1 MCSTER
7 LKLTA
12 WMCIRPFESVF
23 VSAILQRTEAKSNL
37 KLPPTYSVIG
47 ALQDTF
53 LLSRVQ
59 KVPYRAPNTRCT
71 FNAVPE
77 MRVFSGA
84 LLPGIL
90 PRMSR
95 RNDVSFP

>member
-1 MCSTER
+1 MLKTR
-7 LKLTA
+7 IAGTALKLHC
-12 WMCIRPFESVF
+12 M
-23 VSAILQRTEAKSNL
+23 
-37 KLPPTYSVIG
+37 YSVIG

-59 KVPYRAPNTRCT
+59 KVPYRAPNTLYIQCS

-84 LLPGIL
+84 LLPGLEVKNGARGSSLGFI
-90 PRMSR
+90 S
-95 RNDVSFP
+95 